1 MGNVLRNISI
11 DTLSLSN
18 SSDSLPANVSQKV
31 YVTGDLNEEDS
42 LYIKVSSDTYLNL
55 YKYKIPKFEEVAS
68 NLKFA
73 SQGLRNE
80 SDALANNTVLPSN

>member
-1 MGNVLRNISI
+1 MGNVLRNISF
-11 DTLSLSN
+11 DTLSSSN

-42 LYIKVSSDTYLNL
+42 VYIKVSSDTYLNL
-55 YKYKIPKFEEVAS
+55 YKYKIHKFEEVAS

-73 SQGLRNE
+73 S
-80 SDALANNTVLPSN
+80 